1 MTLAAFDL
9 PRKDAVVSVRTTSNR
24 GFNPDEL
31 AEQCVEKIISISDS
45 AHPAIQE
52 QAKAFSRHVETVIA
66 YYLRQAIHS
75 DRTTVYNAIK
85 DAGNPELAELIRRL

>member
-24 GFNPDEL
+24 GFTPDEL

-52 QAKAFSRHVETVIA
+52 QAKAFSRNVETVIA

>member
-1 MTLAAFDL
+1 MAMASFDL
-9 PRKDAVVSVRTTSNR
+9 PRTDAVVSVRTTSNR

-52 QAKAFSRHVETVIA
+52 QAKTFSNRVEKLVA

-75 DRTTVYNAIK
+75 DRTTVYNALK